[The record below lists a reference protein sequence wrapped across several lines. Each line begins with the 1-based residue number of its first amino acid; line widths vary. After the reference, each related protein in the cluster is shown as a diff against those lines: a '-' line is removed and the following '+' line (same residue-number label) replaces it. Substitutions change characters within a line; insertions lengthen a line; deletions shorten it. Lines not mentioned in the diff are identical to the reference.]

1 MLVEEPICCHA
12 QLSCPFCSLSV
23 ARCKVTS
30 MNQILIT
37 ILLACLPA
45 VIVQERIPPGTF
57 LPGLLNSSMGSKSS
71 KPGQP
76 LKATVMQ
83 EIPLP
88 DGNKIRR
95 GAKIIGHVT
104 SVIPHHPGAAAEV
117 TIQFDRLEIS
127 DHRSI
132 SITTSLRAL
141 AALPD
146 VEQAQLPATGSDR
159 GASDAAY
166 TTVQIGG
173 DVVYRGGGSVA
184 EHSQKIGKPA
194 PYGVLVRVA
203 PGEKCGE
210 QVFSNDAPVQALW
223 LFSANACGVYG
234 YRHMKI
240 APAGEN
246 DLAGQSAIT
255 SLRGDFHIESGSG
268 ILLVAR

>member
-1 MLVEEPICCHA
+1 MLVEEFVCCHA
-12 QLSCPFCSLSV
+12 GPRCDFSSLSV
-23 ARCKVTS
+23 ARCKVAS

-45 VIVQERIPPGTF
+45 VIAQERIPPGTF
-57 LPGLLNSSMGSKSS
+57 LPGLLNSSISSKNS
-71 KPGQP
+71 KPGQQ
-76 LKATVMQ
+76 LKAAVMQ

-95 GAKIIGHVT
+95 GAKIVGHVI
-104 SVIPHHPGAAAEV
+104 SVTPHHPGAAAQV
-117 TIQFDRLEIS
+117 TFQFDGLEIS
-127 DHRSI
+127 DHRLI
-132 SITTSLRAL
+132 AITTSLRAL

-146 VEQAQLPATGSDR
+146 VEQAQVPATGSDR
-159 GASDAAY
+159 GTSDAAY

-173 DVVYRGGGSVA
+173 DVVYRGGGGVT

-210 QVFSNDAPVQALW
+210 QVFGNDAPIQALW
-223 LFSANACGVYG
+223 LFSASACGVYG
-234 YRHMKI
+234 YRHMRI

-246 DLAGQSAIT
+246 DRAGQSAVT
-255 SLRGDFHIESGSG
+255 SDRDFHIESGSG
-268 ILLVAR
+268 ILLLVR